1 LVTANTL
8 RLGWRRGATIARSA
22 LGRCPDSPPREV
34 LFEFLPGKRQGQGW
48 NMQSPLL
55 LLLLA
60 FSLQAQ
66 QGRAGGAV
74 SSGMLGSIYVLQE
87 MGKCCN

>member
-1 LVTANTL
+1 
-8 RLGWRRGATIARSA
+8 
-22 LGRCPDSPPREV
+22 
-34 LFEFLPGKRQGQGW
+34 
-48 NMQSPLL
+48 MQSPLL

-66 QGRAGGAV
+66 QGRVGGAV

-87 MGKCCN
+87 MGEVL